1 MADLPMI
8 KIAADTESGWM
19 LINESDFNPE
29 EDDPYEPASSALVPG
44 AEGGVAEAAKA
55 AGEFL
60 GEDWPAPG
68 PLLDPPAPGAMAGGA
83 DLEDMTLTQL
93 RKLASDSQGDAAPTR
108 HSRPLASDPRRTTG
122 SAAN

>member
-1 MADLPMI
+1 MADLPTI

-29 EDDPYEPASSALVPG
+29 EDDPYEPENPDSKV
-44 AEGGVAEAAKA
+44 
-55 AGEFL
+55 

-68 PLLDPPAPGAMAGGA
+68 PLLDSPAPGAMAGGA
-83 DLEDMTLTQL
+83 DLEDMTLTRL
-93 RKLASDSQGDAAPTR
+93 RKLASDSQGEAAPTR
-108 HSRPLASDPRRTTG
+108 HSRPPASDRRRTTG

>member
-8 KIAADTESGWM
+8 KIAADTPTGWM

-55 AGEFL
+55 AGELL

-68 PLLDPPAPGAMAGGA
+68 PLLDSPAPGAMAGGA

-93 RKLASDSQGDAAPTR
+93 RKLASDSQGEAAPTR
-108 HSRPLASDPRRTTG
+108 HSRPPRRTTG

>member
-29 EDDPYEPASSALVPG
+29 EDDPYEPASSALVAG
-44 AEGGVAEAAKA
+44 EEGGVAEAAKA

-68 PLLDPPAPGAMAGGA
+68 PLLDPG
-83 DLEDMTLTQL
+83 Q
-93 RKLASDSQGDAAPTR
+93 RSR
-108 HSRPLASDPRRTTG
+108 HSRPPKRTTG

>member
-1 MADLPMI
+1 MADLPTI

-29 EDDPYEPASSALVPG
+29 EDDPYELVAG
-44 AEGGVAEAAKA
+44 EEGGVAEAAKA

-68 PLLDPPAPGAMAGGA
+68 PLLDSPAPGAMAGGA

-93 RKLASDSQGDAAPTR
+93 RKLASDSQGEAAPTR
-108 HSRPLASDPRRTTG
+108 HPRPPASDPRRTTG

>member
-1 MADLPMI
+1 MADLPTI

-19 LINESDFNPE
+19 LINESDFNAE
-29 EDDPYEPASSALVPG
+29 EHDLFEP
-44 AEGGVAEAAKA
+44 
-55 AGEFL
+55 
-60 GEDWPAPG
+60 
-68 PLLDPPAPGAMAGGA
+68 DPPAPGAMAGGA

-93 RKLASDSQGDAAPTR
+93 RKLASDSQGEAAPTR

>member
-1 MADLPMI
+1 MADLPTI

-19 LINESDFNPE
+19 LINESDFNAE
-29 EDDPYEPASSALVPG
+29 EHDLF
-44 AEGGVAEAAKA
+44 EAAKA

-83 DLEDMTLTQL
+83 DLEDMTLTRL
-93 RKLASDSQGDAAPTR
+93 RKLASDSQGEAAPTR